1 MILSSAPASTFTHKA
16 YDSVWVELDSIWLKP
31 RLVFDELTRT
41 AFDACA
47 EICNTVMCESMGS
60 DSAAERPLV
69 RCALRTDGPGSYLLS
84 FEIPERDPESAAP
97 DTTSVSRGQWKT
109 RKRTQEARSASQPDP
124 DLQLRLLSATRILE
138 EMLLAV
144 DTICSTPSGQLS
156 VTERRRNHGHFVE
169 FVNGIRVLKD
179 IHRDSWMML
188 SQPRIQKMLSRAF
201 APFQDA
207 ELHTMSVRE
216 IPQEGSL
223 GASWVVTAN
232 PRLREFANGALLEMP
247 ALEGT
252 ILGAQQMTT
261 AEHL

>member
-1 MILSSAPASTFTHKA
+1 MILSSPSATTSTHKA
-16 YDSVWVELDSIWLKP
+16 YDSVWVEFDSIWLKP
-31 RLVFDELTRT
+31 RLVFDERTRD

-47 EICNTVMCESMGS
+47 EICNTVMCESMGTAP
-60 DSAAERPLV
+60 SAQCPLV

-84 FEIPERDPESAAP
+84 FEIPEEGPALPEP
-97 DTTSVSRGQWKT
+97 DTTSPARGRWKA
-109 RKRTQEARSASQPDP
+109 RKRTQEARTASQPDP
-124 DLQLRLLSATRILE
+124 DLQLRLLSATRILV

-144 DTICSTPSGQLS
+144 DTVCSTPAGQLS
-156 VTERRRNHGHFVE
+156 VTVRRRNHGHFVE
-169 FVNGIRVLKD
+169 FVNGVRVLRH

-188 SQPRIQKMLSRAF
+188 SQPRIQKLLSRAF

-232 PRLREFANGALLEMP
+232 RRLQAFANGALLEMP
-247 ALEGT
+247 ALQGT
-252 ILGAQQMTT
+252 MLGAQQIS
-261 AEHL
+261 AERS